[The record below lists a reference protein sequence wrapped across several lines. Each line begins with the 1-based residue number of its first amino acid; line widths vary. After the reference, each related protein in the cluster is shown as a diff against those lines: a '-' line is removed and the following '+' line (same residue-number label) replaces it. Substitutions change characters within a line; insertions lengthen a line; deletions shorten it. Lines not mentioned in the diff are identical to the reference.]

1 MIIIKIVLIFFLSLL
16 LSWRGTPMA
25 REAALRFGI
34 VDRPDGRLKTQRE
47 PVPYLGGLS
56 IFISFLVSLAMV
68 FEFEREVLGLLL
80 GGSLVVLLGLVDDF
94 GVLTPAVKFSG
105 QFLAA
110 SCLVKSG
117 VQMHLSFLSEPM
129 NIILTVIWLIG
140 ITNAF
145 NIIDIMDGLS
155 AGVALVASIFLLA
168 VSVINENQSIAIIT
182 AALAGSLCGFIRYN
196 YHPAKIYMGDT
207 GSLFIGLMLGSLS
220 ITGQYTLNHRLAFFT
235 PLFLLGVPIFDT
247 LFVMILRAR
256 NGRSMFL
263 GSRDHAA
270 LRLRKVGLSVSETV
284 NLFYVAAVLL
294 GVLAFLN
301 IFGNERMSI
310 LIGGGVLLAAIAS
323 GIVLARIDMEST

>member
-68 FEFEREVLGLLL
+68 FEFERQVLGLLL

-117 VQMHLSFLSEPM
+117 VQMHLSFLPETM
-129 NIILTVIWLIG
+129 NIVLTVIWLIG

-168 VSVINENQSIAIIT
+168 VSVINEHQSIAIIT

-220 ITGQYTLNHRLAFFT
+220 ITGQYTLNHRFAFIT

-247 LFVMILRAR
+247 LFVMIMRAR
-256 NGRSMFL
+256 HRRSMFL

-270 LRLRKVGLSVSETV
+270 LRLRKVGLSTSETV

-310 LIGGGVLLAAIAS
+310 VIGGGVLLAAIAS
-323 GIVLARIDMEST
+323 GIALARIDVEST